1 MPDATD
7 APGLD
12 EVAFA
17 ALTAK
22 IAAERPFACAQYK
35 DTCLRRRIAVRLRAT
50 GVHDYAA
57 YAAVLD
63 RTPAEWDRL
72 LDALTIN
79 VTRLFRN
86 REAWAAV
93 EARVWPALFAAPG
106 PVATWSAGCASG
118 DEPVTI
124 AVSALEWASAH
135 GADASRLVVHATD
148 IDPKALA
155 RARAAAFPA
164 AAFAETPPEWRAR
177 WFLGDE
183 VGTARRDVTDRLRV
197 ARRDLLLESPPA
209 TGLGFIAC
217 RNVMIYFE
225 RGAQDALLER
235 FHAALAPGGFL
246 LLGKVESLLG
256 PARALFDVVDARER
270 LFRRAA

>member
-1 MPDATD
+1 MPGAREV
-7 APGLD
+7 PGLD
-12 EVAFA
+12 DDAFA

-35 DTCLRRRIAVRLRAT
+35 DTCLKRRIAVRLRAC

-57 YAAVLD
+57 YAAILD
-63 RTPAEWDRL
+63 RSPTEWERL

-86 REAWAAV
+86 AEAWAAV
-93 EARVWPALFAAPG
+93 DAHVWPDLFGRTGGVGA
-106 PVATWSAGCASG
+106 WSAGCASG

-124 AVSALEWASAH
+124 AVSALDWAARH
-135 GADASRLVVHATD
+135 GADATRLVVHATD
-148 IDPKALA
+148 IDPRALA
-155 RARAAAFPA
+155 RARAATFSE
-164 AAFAETPPEWRAR
+164 AAFAETPVERRAR
-177 WFLGDE
+177 YFTGDDA
-183 VGTARRDVTDRLRV
+183 GRAIPAVTDRIRV
-197 ARRDLLLESPPA
+197 ARRDLLLEAPPA
-209 TGLGFIAC
+209 EGLGFIAC

-235 FHAALAPGGFL
+235 FHRALAPGGFL

-256 PARALFDVVDARER
+256 PARAWFDVVDARER